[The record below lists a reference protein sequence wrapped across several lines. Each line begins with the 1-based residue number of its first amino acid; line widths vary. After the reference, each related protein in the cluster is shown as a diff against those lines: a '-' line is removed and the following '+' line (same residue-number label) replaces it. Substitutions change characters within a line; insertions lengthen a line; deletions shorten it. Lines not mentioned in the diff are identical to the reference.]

1 VGESFSSNYQREQD
15 FLAET
20 IGEYGPW
27 KALRL
32 FTDPTLTGLER
43 MHIHDATRRSIW
55 RTVEYGNPQ
64 MIDDH
69 LLVIDYMEKAVAAEI
84 LADLVRAKQTGIEPL
99 PTEPI
104 PIHSTAQGHAD
115 NQDEQRQELL
125 A

>member
-1 VGESFSSNYQREQD
+1 VSESLSSEYQREQD

-27 KALRL
+27 KALQL
-32 FTDPTLTGLER
+32 FTDTSLTGLER

-55 RTVEYGNPQ
+55 RTVEYGDPQ

-84 LADLVRAKQTGIEPL
+84 FADLRRAELTNTQPINTA
-99 PTEPI
+99 PI
-104 PIHSTAQGHAD
+104 PTTTIDHSYVKNIQIV
-115 NQDEQRQELL
+115 
-125 A
+125 